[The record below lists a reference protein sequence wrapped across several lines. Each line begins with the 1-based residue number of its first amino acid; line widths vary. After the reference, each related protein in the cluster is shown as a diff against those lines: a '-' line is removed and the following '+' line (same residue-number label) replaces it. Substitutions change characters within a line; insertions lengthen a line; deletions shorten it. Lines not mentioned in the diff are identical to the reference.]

1 MRSISSAVAY
11 KAAERYGGDDKRL
24 SYFSSVFNIIANSAL
39 FLLKIITGV
48 LIGSM
53 ALIGDG
59 VDTFFDVA
67 IAVIM
72 LVGFVVAFSPPDKEH
87 PFGHGR
93 FESIATIILSII
105 LMLSGL
111 VLAYESFSRL
121 FTHFVMSVEPWV
133 IAVVIFNV
141 LLKSF
146 LVRFSYAINR
156 ELKSETVE
164 ANAFNYLGDVLN
176 SLVVLFSLLVYYLTG
191 FEHIDSIA
199 GTFIGIMIVIV
210 GIRFLRSSSSQL
222 MGEAAYNDED
232 IRSLILSTEGVVGVH
247 DVYRHSYGRRCVIAM
262 HLEVKEGLSADQ
274 AHAITEEVEKKIGER
289 YKDVDSTVIHVE
301 PIHTEQDEVMEAR
314 IVKIIRKHPEIKSFH
329 KIRVAENGMVAFH
342 VQVDRNMSV
351 ENAHT
356 LVHELKREISSF
368 FQGDVEVHVE
378 PYKRIK

>member
-1 MRSISSAVAY
+1 LRSISAAIARR
-11 KAAERYGGDDKRL
+11 AAERYHGDDKRL
-24 SYFSSVFNIIANSAL
+24 SYFSSVFNIITNSVL

-59 VDTFFDVA
+59 IDTLFDVV

-93 FESIATIILSII
+93 FEDIATIILSII
-105 LMLSGL
+105 LMLSGTL
-111 VLAYESFSRL
+111 LAYESISRL
-121 FTHFVMSVEPWV
+121 FTHFIISVELWV
-133 IAVVIFNV
+133 ILVVIFNV
-141 LLKSF
+141 ILKSF

-176 SLVVLFSLLVYYLTG
+176 SLVVLVSLIVYYFTG

-199 GTFIGIMIVIV
+199 GTFIGVMIAIV
-210 GIRFLRSSSSQL
+210 GVRFLRSSSSQI
-222 MGEAAYNDED
+222 MGEAYDDKD
-232 IRSLILSTEGVVGVH
+232 IRSLILSTDGVVGVH
-247 DVYRHSYGRRCVIAM
+247 DVYKHSYGRRCVIAM
-262 HLEVKEGLSADQ
+262 HLEVKEGLSIDQ
-274 AHAITEEVEKKIGER
+274 AHAITEEVERKISER

-301 PIHTEQDEVMEAR
+301 TIHTEQDERMEAK
-314 IVKIIRKHPEIKSFH
+314 IVDIIRKHPEIKSIH
-329 KIRVAENGMVAFH
+329 KIKVAENGIIAFH

-351 ENAHT
+351 EKAHM
-356 LVHELKREISSF
+356 LVHELKREISYF
-368 FQGDVEVHVE
+368 FPGDVEVHVE